1 MKIDLTLALTL
12 GITFL
17 HCGQHAFCAP
27 DEMSSIGFSGPL
39 SNTRNDGS
47 IAYPSDAESGLRHKR
62 YSVNPLNDDLG
73 FLGAKSTKRQGDG
86 EVDMLRNLAISRLVK
101 RSLKRAP
108 YSGRRMAISRLI
120 KKSREHDMERMPVQE
135 YDLDDLLSDVYQDT
149 FLPQRAV
156 KDAESSKFSALWK
169 TRVG

>member
-1 MKIDLTLALTL
+1 
-12 GITFL
+12 
-17 HCGQHAFCAP
+17 
-27 DEMSSIGFSGPL
+27 
-39 SNTRNDGS
+39 
-47 IAYPSDAESGLRHKR
+47 
-62 YSVNPLNDDLG
+62 
-73 FLGAKSTKRQGDG
+73 
-86 EVDMLRNLAISRLVK
+86 MLRNLAISRLVK